1 MADGLGGP
9 PSLSNGQAPS
19 SEADGAPTGPVQVL
33 WGTYVG
39 LPRLSIVLWSNISLA
54 GHHGGSYELVQ
65 KVHHRVQDQVPS
77 QV

>member
-1 MADGLGGP
+1 MTPGSMADGLGGP

-39 LPRLSIVLWSNISLA
+39 LLWLA
-54 GHHGGSYELVQ
+54 MVM
-65 KVHHRVQDQVPS
+65 
-77 QV
+77 